1 MTGFTRICIERGGRK
16 TKSKAI
22 TGILITLLLASTLG
36 FTAPNVSANAN
47 DAKWT
52 FMLYAAAD
60 NNLDPYGTMDT
71 NELEMVGSSDDV
83 NIVVMLDLY
92 YEEGTW
98 IYYIEQDNSQLL
110 EEMDEQNTGDPLTL
124 TEFVEYCNDNYPAER
139 NVLVLWDHGSSFIGV
154 CWDEH
159 TDGEEDHLTHEE
171 ITEALSGYEIEVL
184 GLDACIQA
192 FIEVAYEYSVSEI
205 DVEYL
210 VGSEGFVPLDG
221 YPYDQIAGKLV
232 DEPDIETEEL
242 LAFWTDAYVSYY
254 EERKGQMR
262 EIMSCTLSAI
272 NVSMIGDVIT
282 GLRTLTEALES
293 NSEATHDLISKAM
306 GEAMMP
312 WGIHGW
318 GGALVDLVSFVDCL
332 SPHFDEAAILSEVL
346 DSAVNVS
353 NTNPMEACNTGGL
366 GIFFPPSY
374 HAFRNN
380 PWWWDGWGEYYEDT
394 KFAAEGWLD
403 FLYTYWNDYHGGG
416 FGKGRKH

>member
-1 MTGFTRICIERGGRK
+1 M
-16 TKSKAI
+16 
-22 TGILITLLLASTLG
+22 LITLLLASTIG
-36 FTAPNVSANAN
+36 FTTPNVSAKDK

-60 NNLDPYGTMDT
+60 NNLDPYGKVDM
-71 NELEMVGSSDDV
+71 NELEKVGSSDDV
-83 NIVVMLDLY
+83 NIVVLLDLY
-92 YEEGTW
+92 YENGTW
-98 IYYIEQDNSQLL
+98 IYYIEQDDNPDVINSQLL
-110 EEMDEQNTGDPLTL
+110 EELDEQNTGDPLTL
-124 TEFVEYCNDNYPAER
+124 AEFVEYCNEGYPAER

-159 TDGEEDHLTHEE
+159 TGVPGVEEDHLTHEN
-171 ITEALSGYEIEVL
+171 ITEALFGYEIEVL

-192 FIEVAYEYSVSEI
+192 FIEVAYEYSVSEV

-232 DEPDIETEEL
+232 EDPDIETEDF

-272 NVSMIGDVIT
+272 NVGMIGDVVT
-282 GLRTLTEALES
+282 RLCTLTEALE
-293 NSEATHDLISKAM
+293 NDIKTNHGLISAAM

-318 GGALVDLVSFVDCL
+318 GGALVDLVSFANCL
-332 SPHFDEAAILSEVL
+332 SPHFDEAYDLSLVL
-346 DSAVNVS
+346 ESAVNVS
-353 NTNPMEACNTGGL
+353 NTMPMEACNTGGL
-366 GIFFPPSY
+366 GIFFPSSY

-380 PWWWDGWGEYYEDT
+380 LWWWVGWGEYYEDT
-394 KFAAEGWLD
+394 KFASEGWLD
-403 FLYTYWNDYHGGG
+403 FLYSFWNDYHSV
-416 FGKGRKH
+416 GKGRKH